1 MNYTA
6 KQMEALNEVAAR
18 LKLEE
23 LHKADALLAEF
34 RRLCR
39 KGIFRRN
46 EFALVA
52 SFASPMWAGGID
64 VPSKKLLKFAV
75 KNLKF
80 WVCSSFT
87 SIKRGVSSQNMI
99 VKRSKEVPFP

>member
-6 KQMEALNEVAAR
+6 KQLEALDEVAAR
-18 LKLEE
+18 LKLEDR
-23 LHKADALLAEF
+23 HKADALLAEF

-52 SFASPMWAGGID
+52 SFASPYVGWRDRRALKRIIKIRH
-64 VPSKKLLKFAV
+64 KKSQILGLLW
-75 KNLKF
+75 L
-80 WVCSSFT
+80 S
-87 SIKRGVSSQNMI
+87 
-99 VKRSKEVPFP
+99 

>member
-6 KQMEALNEVAAR
+6 KQMEALDEAAVR
-18 LKLEE
+18 LQLEE
-23 LHKADALLAEF
+23 RHKADALLAEF

-52 SFASPMWAGGID
+52 SYAFPYVGWRD
-64 VPSKKLLKFAV
+64 RRTLKKIIRIRHKKSQILGLL
-75 KNLKF
+75 
-80 WVCSSFT
+80 
-87 SIKRGVSSQNMI
+87 
-99 VKRSKEVPFP
+99 